1 MQRLSG
7 LDAIFLYLET
17 PTNHMHVGSTVILD
31 PSTMPGGYS
40 FEAVRSLV
48 ARRLPLLPPFRRR
61 LVEVPFGFHHPVWV
75 EDPDFDLDYHLRRAA
90 LPSPGGKQELED
102 FAGAVFGRSLDRS
115 RPLWEMYAVE
125 GLEHGYVAIVTK
137 THHAAIDGVSGAELT
152 VNLLDTTPEPDDEP
166 AVDEWMTERIPTD
179 IEMALYALRS
189 LARQPQAAVKA
200 AQRTATMAV
209 TLRRRNRQPD
219 VQPPPALFSAPKTS
233 LNTRIT
239 PHRRY
244 AMTEVSLADI
254 KRIKNAV
261 GATVNDVVANDTE
274 RTVSPHSGHGSPA
287 RPCTRMPDF
296 FSALRP
302 AAGRPAD
309 RATAPLSTSMIAAW
323 SRATSSGLRV
333 SAIRNGLSLAM
344 WRASSE

>member
-7 LDAIFLYLET
+7 LDAIFLYMET

-48 ARRLPLLPPFRRR
+48 QRRLPLLPPFRRR

-90 LPSPGGKQELED
+90 LPSPGGKQELEE
-102 FAGAVFGRSLDRS
+102 FAGAVFGRPLDRS

-152 VNLLDTTPEPDDEP
+152 VNLLDTTPEPDDYSP
-166 AVDEWMTERIPTD
+166 ADEWVTERIPTD

-200 AQRTATMAV
+200 VQRTATMAV

-219 VQPPPALFSAPKTS
+219 VQPPPALFSARWPTS
-233 LNTRIT
+233 SGSRTRSV
-239 PHRRY
+239 RRS
-244 AMTEVSLADI
+244 TTWS
-254 KRIKNAV
+254 
-261 GATVNDVVANDTE
+261 
-274 RTVSPHSGHGSPA
+274 SP
-287 RPCTRMPDF
+287 
-296 FSALRP
+296 SAP
-302 AAGRPAD
+302 GRCVRGC
-309 RATAPLSTSMIAAW
+309 RA
-323 SRATSSGLRV
+323 ATSSLDRTW
-333 SAIRNGLSLAM
+333 SASCRSLSGPSRNGAPWATACRRCSC
-344 WRASSE
+344 AS